1 MGGARLLTI
10 RNEQMVTLRKDV
22 ACAFANRLTDQL
34 LAHYPSSSAAL
45 GGRSGVFAFVERTIA
60 KAHGFGIDST
70 GAVSTLAELT
80 IQFGEDF
87 ERSPI
92 REWTRN
98 ILAHPELPGYLKAE
112 AIRQRHTEAT
122 EGRVIIRY

>member
-1 MGGARLLTI
+1 MLTI
-10 RNEQMVTLRKDV
+10 RDEQMTAFRKD
-22 ACAFANRLTDQL
+22 AGRAFAERLTDHL
-34 LAHYPSSSAAL
+34 LAHFPSSSAAL
-45 GGRSGVFAFVERTIA
+45 GGRKEVHAFVVRTMV
-60 KAHGFGIDST
+60 KAHGFGIKSS

-98 ILAHPELPGYLKAE
+98 ILAHPELPGSVKAE
-112 AIRQRHTEAT
+112 AIRERHTEAT
-122 EGRVIIRY
+122 QGRVMIRY

>member
-1 MGGARLLTI
+1 MMALGSDAAR
-10 RNEQMVTLRKDV
+10 
-22 ACAFANRLTDQL
+22 AFAERLTAHL

-45 GGRSGVFAFVERTIA
+45 GGRNEVFAFVERTIA
-60 KAHGFGIDST
+60 KANGFGIEST

-92 REWTRN
+92 REWSRN
-98 ILAHPELPGYLKAE
+98 ILAHPELPGSSKAE
-112 AIRQRHTEAT
+112 AIRERHTEAT
-122 EGRVIIRY
+122 QGRVIIRY